1 MKRLATAG
9 LMIPLFVWIIVF
21 APFDV
26 FRIVLVIV
34 GAMAYYEFWEL
45 ARDGAASEPASGA
58 TLEGGGREKV
68 LSLLAAGT
76 AGIVLIYAPDPGLI
90 AVLIGIAGMALA
102 LRAQD
107 LKETLPAAAAF
118 TLGVLYIFGAWR
130 FAAEIRLIS
139 PHWLMLAM
147 LLSWVG
153 DTFAYY
159 TGKAIGR
166 HKMAPRVS
174 PAKTWEGAAG
184 SVVGAVLAGSVYGHY
199 LIPNAPVVEVLAAS
213 AIGNCAG
220 QIGDLCE
227 SAFKRGAGV
236 KDSGTLLPGHGG
248 WLDRIDSTLFTL
260 PVFYACLRFF

>member
-1 MKRLATAG
+1 MKRLATAAV
-9 LMIPLFVWIIVF
+9 LIPLFVWVIVF

-26 FRIVLVIV
+26 FRIALVIV
-34 GAMAYYEFWEL
+34 GTMAYTEFHVL
-45 ARDGAASEPASGA
+45 ANGAGRA
-58 TLEGGGREKV
+58 LGG
-68 LSLLAAGT
+68 LAAGGV
-76 AGIVLIYAPDPGLI
+76 ALEAAPGVLGGIALLYAPEPGLI
-90 AVLIGIAGMALA
+90 AILIAVGAMALA
-102 LRAQD
+102 LRSAD
-107 LKETLPAAAAF
+107 LKNALPSAAAL

-130 FAAEIRLIS
+130 SAAEIRLIS

-147 LLSWVG
+147 LLSWAG

-166 HKMAPRVS
+166 HKLASRVS
-174 PAKTWEGAAG
+174 PAKTWEGSAG
-184 SVVGAVLAGSVYGHY
+184 SVAGAMLAGWIYAHY
-199 LIPNAPVVEVLAAS
+199 LIPSAPVWLVLAVS
-213 AIGNCAG
+213 AIGNVAG

-248 WLDRIDSTLFTL
+248 WLDRIDSSLFTL